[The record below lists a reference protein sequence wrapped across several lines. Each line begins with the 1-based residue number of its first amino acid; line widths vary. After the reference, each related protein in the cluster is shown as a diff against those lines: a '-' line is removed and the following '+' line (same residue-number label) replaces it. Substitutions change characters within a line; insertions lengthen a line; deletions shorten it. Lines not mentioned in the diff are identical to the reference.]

1 MSRKLIIT
9 LKTYDWIPHTAG
21 MVINEKENDF
31 ELLRI
36 FSDNADSI
44 FWARNLFAGAIFE
57 QRRHDLKII
66 SNSIGI
72 KKLSS
77 FNYNETLFDD
87 KQMKS
92 MITKLRLISM
102 FNVIKEIYI
111 PDNLLFINIFKNLFG
126 KNSGVKIY
134 LYGSGDKE
142 IKRVVLSQEDYREK
156 LELRKLMVG
165 IHKKEDLNLYKP
177 IERYYEVE

>member
-1 MSRKLIIT
+1 MRKLIIS
-9 LKTYDWIPHTAG
+9 LKTYDFIPHTAG
-21 MVINEKENDF
+21 MVITEKENDF

-36 FSDNADSI
+36 FGDQYNSI
-44 FWARNLFAGAIFE
+44 FWARNLCHSAIFE
-57 QRRHDLKII
+57 QRRHDLKMI

-92 MITKLRLISM
+92 MVTKLKLISM
-102 FNVIKEIYI
+102 FNMIKEIYI
-111 PDNLLFINIFKNLFG
+111 PDNLLFINIFKNLF
-126 KNSGVKIY
+126 NEDVKIY

-142 IKRVVLSQEDYREK
+142 VKKVVLSQEYYREK

-165 IHKKEDLNLYKP
+165 IHKKEDLDLYKP
-177 IERYYEVE
+177 IERFYNI